1 MMISILVHDI
11 LHGIFPKASF
21 RLPSLPRPPGS
32 SCHNPKQSDCNSAD
46 GTYVCM
52 QSHIMRKHA
61 RRDVDPSCML
71 VRKATRH
78 GLLCLFTQALR
89 QTGIMPVPSFACP
102 EALAINM
109 LPQNI
114 IAPQK
119 GITVISQSYH
129 CPLQRCVLWAMGQA
143 HA

>member
-11 LHGIFPKASF
+11 LHGIFSKASF

-32 SCHNPKQSDCNSAD
+32 SCHNPKQSDCNPAD
-46 GTYVCM
+46 GSCVCI
-52 QSHIMRKHA
+52 QSHIMPSRS
-61 RRDVDPSCML
+61 VDTICML

-78 GLLCLFTQALR
+78 GLSCLFTQALR
-89 QTGIMPVPSFACP
+89 QTGILPVPSFACP

-114 IAPQK
+114 IAAQK
-119 GITVISQSYH
+119 GIIVISQSYH
-129 CPLQRCVLWAMGQA
+129 CPLQRCVLWAKGQA